1 VRDQRRLDEVRG
13 NPPVERED
21 HKAERQGKD
30 ALERPPMAGIARID
44 CVHDRRP
51 LRIAG
56 VTLSFRGEAV
66 LKRGF
71 RLAEARARAEA

>member
-1 VRDQRRLDEVRG
+1 
-13 NPPVERED
+13 
-21 HKAERQGKD
+21 
-30 ALERPPMAGIARID
+30 MAGIARID